1 VTRRPNFWVTVPI
14 ALAAVAGGVVGYF
27 VTDASCAP
35 ESCTLAAVSV
45 AVAVGFGAA
54 VGVGVVVVL
63 ALKSLS
69 EWQEHADRGILTETD
84 PDAPP
89 TPPTC

>member
-1 VTRRPNFWVTVPI
+1 MSRRPNLWVTVPI
-14 ALAAVAGGVVGYF
+14 TLAALAGGVVGYF

-35 ESCTLAAVSV
+35 GRCTLAAVSM
-45 AVAVGFGAA
+45 AVAVGIGAA

-84 PDAPP
+84 PDAPR

>member
-1 VTRRPNFWVTVPI
+1 MSRRPNFWVTVPT
-14 ALAAVAGGVVGYF
+14 ALAALAGGVVGYF

-35 ESCTLAAVSV
+35 EACTFAAVSV
-45 AVAVGFGAA
+45 AVAVGLGAA

-84 PDAPP
+84 PDAPKA
-89 TPPTC
+89 PPTC

>member
-1 VTRRPNFWVTVPI
+1 MSRRPNLWVAVPI
-14 ALAAVAGGVVGYF
+14 ALAALAGGVVGYF

-35 ESCTLAAVSV
+35 ESCTFGAVSV
-45 AVAVGFGAA
+45 AVAVGLGAA

-69 EWQEHADRGILTETD
+69 EWQEHADREILTETD
-84 PDAPP
+84 PDAPKA
-89 TPPTC
+89 PPTC

>member
-1 VTRRPNFWVTVPI
+1 MSRRPNLWVAVPI
-14 ALAAVAGGVVGYF
+14 TLAALAGGVVGYF

-35 ESCTLAAVSV
+35 GRCTLVAVSV
-45 AVAVGFGAA
+45 AVVVGIGAA

-84 PDAPP
+84 PDTPR